1 MSYTTDEQLVY
12 NRPRVVVGMSSGT
25 RMTAKHRAYESIK
38 QGILSFVYKPGDFL
52 TEAELARQIGLSR
65 TPVREALLL
74 LQAEGLVRLVP
85 QKGAVVPP
93 MAVRDVE
100 EVLELRLLVEV
111 FAAGKALGG
120 RQDALPRLRQLLR
133 DQEIQLQTGFDP
145 ARFISVDREFHRV
158 FVAAAGNRR
167 LLKLY
172 EDLRD
177 QQMRLGIQAVLS
189 SAGRAREV
197 VEEHRRI
204 VRCLEEGEEAGL
216 KAAVEDHLMRT
227 LAALRQDG
235 AVDTAVL
242 G

>member
-1 MSYTTDEQLVY
+1 
-12 NRPRVVVGMSSGT
+12 MSSGP
-25 RMTAKHRAYESIK
+25 RITAKHRAYESIK
-38 QGILSFVYKPGDFL
+38 QGILNFVYKPGEFL
-52 TEAELARQIGLSR
+52 TEAELARRIGLSR

-74 LQAEGLVRLVP
+74 LQAEGLVQLVP
-85 QKGAVVPP
+85 QKGAIVPP

-111 FAAGKALGG
+111 FAAGKVLAG
-120 RQDALPRLRQLLR
+120 RQDALPRLHQLLKE
-133 DQEIQLQTGFDP
+133 QEVQLEAGFDP
-145 ARFISVDREFHRV
+145 ALFIGVDREFHRV

-197 VEEHRRI
+197 VEEHRYI
-204 VRCLEEGEEAGL
+204 VRCLEEADEAGL
-216 KAAVEDHLMRT
+216 RAAVEDHLMRT

-235 AVDTAVL
+235 VVHTAVL